1 MKSHANKG
9 KGSVQC
15 RKTTQLP
22 RSRVKALITVRR
34 ATNMYAQALYE
45 SK

>member
-15 RKTTQLP
+15 RKTTYLP
-22 RSRVKALITVRR
+22 RLHVKALITVRR
-34 ATNMYAQALYE
+34 ATYMYAQAPYE
-45 SK
+45 PK